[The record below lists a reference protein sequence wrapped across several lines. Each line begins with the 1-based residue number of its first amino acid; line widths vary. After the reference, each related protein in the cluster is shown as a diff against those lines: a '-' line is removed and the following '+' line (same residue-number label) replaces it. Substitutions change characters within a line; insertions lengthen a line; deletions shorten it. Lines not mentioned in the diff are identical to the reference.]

1 LVSVLG
7 AMSAAHCT
15 WDEKGVVSLFVSPGG
30 LRSLRSLVG
39 LEPERLLL
47 RRGVRL
53 RSLFFEP
60 LRSLFLESLL
70 GGGDFVPVGLLWGGC

>member
-1 LVSVLG
+1 MSVLG
-7 AMSAAHCT
+7 AMSDAHCT

-53 RSLFFEP
+53 RSLFLEP
-60 LRSLFLESLL
+60 LRSLFLEPPP
-70 GGGDFVPVGLLWGGC
+70 GGGDLALVGLLCGGCW